1 MHFEALEYTPTY
13 IWRQSVGGQM
23 QYRLVCSSDPP
34 PEGMSTQQKEV
45 MQRSLTRIQ
54 TVLKDSP
61 VMERK

>member
-1 MHFEALEYTPTY
+1 
-13 IWRQSVGGQM
+13 M